1 MALDYCLCY
10 LLLWPS
16 IQQEA
21 IEEQDYCVSRLE
33 GSVQHDGEGMMPGNP
48 TAAGICSQ
56 ILPSHLGGIRSWER
70 QIEVLRWLSCFS
82 TCIQSHTLS
91 HAMVLPTMGA
101 GRPSSINPLWNI
113 VADTSKVCLTNV
125 LGCWANSSSLRPVRI
140 CWHKLRN
147 YFLWKKIQVMYKCN
161 LLIKTQNNSNVFNVP
176 SPSPPLLTPI
186 TLLLRGRHGMG
197 TLVGISMI
205 LSWTFT
211 IVVIEWPVMLS
222 HATPTSH

>member
-1 MALDYCLCY
+1 VTKYPARSNWRTGLLCFTA
-10 LLLWPS
+10 WRFSSTWWGGHDAREPH
-16 IQQEA
+16 
-21 IEEQDYCVSRLE
+21 CSRNMQPD
-33 GSVQHDGEGMMPGNP
+33 SPF
-48 TAAGICSQ
+48 TS
-56 ILPSHLGGIRSWER
+56 GGIRSWER

-176 SPSPPLLTPI
+176 SPSPPFLAPI

-222 HATPTSH
+222 HATPTNH